1 MLRSRELK
9 ELFHNPVFYVIVA
22 VFLSL
27 SGYKF
32 FSLLQSF
39 IEESSYYPEYVYG
52 SKISSM
58 MGMDVAYYIF
68 PQLFMFYSYL
78 CVMAVSVL
86 GSGLGHDR
94 LMDMDKIELLS
105 TSKSIK
111 GLIFRKI
118 ISCSIVIYAMLIPT
132 LIYPLIINIFTSV
145 DWGLLLASYIGIFFL
160 VLMMSGINSIIGVF
174 RFPVAVGIFLNMV
187 ILLFLHFYF
196 FENMYSSFFFG
207 AVKLDVVL
215 FSITVLLSALALA
228 TSFYKAVR
236 MYI

>member
-105 TSKSIK
+105 TSKSVK

-118 ISCSIVIYAMLIPT
+118 MSCSIVIYAMLIPT
-132 LIYPLIINIFTSV
+132 LIYPFIINIFTSV
-145 DWGLLLASYIGIFFL
+145 DWGLLLSSYTGIFFL
-160 VLMMSGINSIIGVF
+160 VLMMSGINSIIGIF

-187 ILLFLHFYF
+187 YYSYISIFLRTCILRSFL
-196 FENMYSSFFFG
+196 
-207 AVKLDVVL
+207 
-215 FSITVLLSALALA
+215 VLLSLML
-228 TSFYKAVR
+228 FY
-236 MYI
+236 YL